1 LKIPLQRYCQ
11 RTSEAVHT
19 ANICCC
25 MIIQNNHT
33 EKKNAIGEKTA
44 VKKASDSNNV
54 DMFAYNAFTGDSL
67 ASCQQ

>member
-1 LKIPLQRYCQ
+1 
-11 RTSEAVHT
+11 
-19 ANICCC
+19 